1 MKRFLPS
8 FSPPHHSGGARV
20 REVRENL
27 LELDV
32 SWKVLNGA
40 EFENQ
45 SDQLIGGWAL
55 TAEMRKRDLTEVSWI
70 KRKHFMLIHFNE
82 PVMH

>member
-1 MKRFLPS
+1 ML
-8 FSPPHHSGGARV
+8 
-20 REVRENL
+20 
-27 LELDV
+27 

-55 TAEMRKRDLTEVSWI
+55 TAEMRKRYLTEVSWI

>member
-20 REVRENL
+20 REVRDL

-55 TAEMRKRDLTEVSWI
+55 NGEMRKRDLTEVSWI
-70 KRKHFMLIHFNE
+70 KRKHFMLTHFNE